1 MKDVGAT
8 FDKSKQSYLP
18 IEAGKYPAHISSV
31 YERELNTKAGK
42 AIVVNMS
49 YDIAED
55 VKDITQKVYKM
66 DGYDYEL
73 DKDGNKIPVNDK
85 DGKPVL
91 AACKHLSGKQFR
103 DNGTFLFLEEKSA
116 GKNGRYYSLLQN
128 LGIEV
133 KEDGK
138 LPLVEE
144 DDVIGLPVFVTL
156 KSETYVTK
164 DTKDLPEAEQEVR
177 TAWKVDR
184 IDAWADGV
192 KVSKEEMEED
202 LPF

>member
-55 VKDITQKVYKM
+55 VSNVTQPVFQM
-66 DGYDYEL
+66 DGYEYAL
-73 DKDGNKIPVNDK
+73 DSSNNKIPVME
-85 DGKPVL
+85 DGKQVL
-91 AACKHLSGKQFR
+91 APCKHLSGKQFR

-128 LGIEV
+128 LGIEI

-138 LPLVEE
+138 LPLIEEE
-144 DDVIGLPVFVTL
+144 DVVGLPVFITL

-177 TAWKVDR
+177 TAWKVDKV
-184 IDAWADGV
+184 DSWADGV